1 MHFAFRQH
9 FLPLSRTVLSHLHEL
24 WCRMFYG
31 AAALQPSASR
41 GKSPFRLRGVSAHD
55 GGAAR
60 ANGTGC
66 RCLAAG
72 PGAVCSLVWNR
83 SVTPLLLC
91 FIIIVRCL
99 LRRSGFQFA
108 AEQYSQSAIL
118 IFIFV
123 RLTITVATCT
133 LNFISFMHLSSLFK
147 PS

>member
-1 MHFAFRQH
+1 MNTVFVRIKFKEKAHFAFRQY
-9 FLPLSRTVLSHLHEL
+9 FLPLSRTELSHLHEL
-24 WCRMFYG
+24 RCRTFYG
-31 AAALQPSASR
+31 AAALQPSASG
-41 GKSPFRLRGVSAHD
+41 GKSRFRLRGVSAHD

-60 ANGTGC
+60 ANGTNC

-99 LRRSGFQFA
+99 LQRSGFQSA

-118 IFIFV
+118 IFV
-123 RLTITVATCT
+123 
-133 LNFISFMHLSSLFK
+133 FI
-147 PS
+147 